1 MNFSQRILKLD
12 FSPIRKFNKYAAEA
26 EKKGKKV
33 YKLNIGQPDI
43 KTPVEFMQAVR
54 AFDDEV
60 LEYAESV
67 GLPELRTAI
76 KEYFNSFDMDV
87 EAEDILITNGGS
99 EALTMTFASLLD
111 EGDEVLMAEPFYTNY
126 HTFVGLS
133 GGKLVPITT
142 SPEEGYKY
150 AFADRI
156 EKCITKKTKAI
167 SVVTPGNPTGGVLS
181 LEDIRVIADVAKKH
195 DLWIVADEVYREFV
209 YDGLEMVSFGQLKD
223 IKDRLIIIDSISKR
237 FSACGARN
245 GFIMSKNKTFIEH
258 ATKLSQGRLCCPTL
272 NMIGAVALYG
282 LDASYFDPIKAE
294 YEDRRNALYD
304 ELMKIE
310 GVICHKPQGAFYMMA
325 KLPVEDAEKFLIWML
340 SEFDDNG
347 ETVMYAPMAGFYGT
361 EGLGKS
367 EIRIAYVLDKNELV
381 RSMEVLKHAIEKYK
395 SLGYK

>member
-1 MNFSQRILKLD
+1 MNLSQRILGLD

-26 EKKGKKV
+26 EKKGIKV

-43 KTPVEFMQAVR
+43 KTPPEFMDAVR

-60 LEYAESV
+60 LSYAEST
-67 GLPELRTAI
+67 GLPELKTAI
-76 KEYFNSFDMDV
+76 KKYFARFDMDV
-87 EAEDILITNGGS
+87 DEEDILIANGGS

-142 SPEEGYKY
+142 SPEEGYRY

-156 EKCITKKTKAI
+156 EKCITPNTKAI
-167 SVVTPGNPTGGVLS
+167 SVVTPGNPTGGFLNR
-181 LEDIRVIADVAKKH
+181 EDMRVIADVAKKH

-209 YDGLEMVSFGQLKD
+209 YDGLEMISFGQLGD
-223 IKDRLIIIDSISKR
+223 IEDRLIIIDSISKR

-245 GFIMSKNKTFIEH
+245 GFIMSKNRGFIEH
-258 ATKLSQGRLCCPTL
+258 TTKLAQGRLCCPTL
-272 NMIGAVALYG
+272 NMLGAA
-282 LDASYFDPIKAE
+282 
-294 YEDRRNALYD
+294 ALYD
-304 ELMKIE
+304 LDPSYFEPIREEYESRRDAIYDALMKIE

-325 KLPVEDAEKFLIWML
+325 KLPVEDAEEFLMWML
-340 SEFDDNG
+340 SEFDDGG

-361 EGLGKS
+361 EGLGRS
-367 EIRIAYVLDKNELV
+367 EIRIAYVLTKEELV
-381 RSMEVLKHAIEKYK
+381 RSMEILKKAIEKYK